1 MIPAAPGFDLSGR
14 TALITGASSGLG
26 VTFARA
32 LAAGG
37 AGTVL
42 AARRIDL
49 LKALEAELNAERPAA
64 LAVEMDVG
72 DEASTRAVYDRAEQK
87 LGPIDT
93 IIANAGINAE
103 GLAVDMAIEDFDRI
117 FAVNVRGVF
126 LTVREGARRMIARAE
141 PRGRIVIVS
150 SVTATSISPGLAAYS
165 ASKAAVLHLGRTLA
179 REWARYGINVNMI
192 LPGYIKTDINR
203 DYFESERGARF
214 VARFPRRRLVEEE
227 DLTPLVTYLCSDS
240 AKSVT
245 GSAFTVDDGQTL

>member
-1 MIPAAPGFDLSGR
+1 MTAALAGR

-26 VTFARA
+26 ATFARA
-32 LAAGG
+32 LAKGG
-37 AGTVL
+37 ARVAL

-49 LKALEAELNAERPAA
+49 LKALEAELNADRAAA
-64 LAVEMDVG
+64 LAVEMDVA
-72 DEASTRAVYDRAEQK
+72 DEASTRAAYDRAERD

-103 GLAVDMAIEDFDRI
+103 GLAADMAIEDFDRI
-117 FAVNVRGVF
+117 FAANVRGVF

-141 PRGRIVIVS
+141 PRGRILIVS
-150 SVTATSISPGLAAYS
+150 SVTATSISPGTAAYS
-165 ASKAAVLHLGRTLA
+165 ASKAAVLHLGRMLA

-203 DYFESERGARF
+203 DYFESEPGAKF
-214 VARFPRRRLVEEE
+214 VAKFPRRRLVEEE
-227 DLTPLVTYLCSDS
+227 DLTPLVRYLCSTES
-240 AKSVT
+240 GAVT